1 MKNPF
6 GDDATWPPGSRNPF
20 GDDPADAPD
29 DDPASR
35 IEDASA
41 RIRRLKALVGADGLP
56 PSANRELLDH
66 ITTALD
72 AAARAI
78 RRLDPER

>member
-1 MKNPF
+1 VKNPF
-6 GDDATWPPGSRNPF
+6 GDDAPLPPRSRNPF
-20 GDDPADAPD
+20 GDGPEAAPD
-29 DDPASR
+29 DDPAAR

-66 ITTALD
+66 ITVALD
-72 AAARAI
+72 ATARALRE
-78 RRLDPER
+78 RR

>member
-6 GDDATWPPGSRNPF
+6 GDDAPQPPRLRNPF
-20 GDDPADAPD
+20 GSEPGDAPD
-29 DDPASR
+29 DDPAAR
-35 IEDASA
+35 IEHACA
-41 RIRRLKALVGADGLP
+41 RIRRMKALVGADGLP

-66 ITTALD
+66 IATALE

-78 RRLDPER
+78 RDTR

>member
-6 GDDATWPPGSRNPF
+6 GDDAPLPPRYRNPF
-20 GDDPADAPD
+20 GDGPDDAPE

-35 IEDASA
+35 IEHMGA

-56 PSANRELLDH
+56 PSATRELLDH
-66 ITTALD
+66 IAVALE

-78 RRLDPER
+78 RERE